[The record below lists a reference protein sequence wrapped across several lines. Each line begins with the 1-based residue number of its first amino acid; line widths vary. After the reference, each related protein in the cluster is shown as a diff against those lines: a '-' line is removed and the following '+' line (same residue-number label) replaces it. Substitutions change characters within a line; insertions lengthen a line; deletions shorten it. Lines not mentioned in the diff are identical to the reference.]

1 MKVAFPNRR
10 SLTRE
15 ELFEADVCKNA
26 EQIATLEGKRMLK
39 HRYGLWV
46 GDELIGFYQGQ
57 QLLYAAYGMYG
68 TAIVPAWQD
77 KGIYS
82 ALLAK
87 VLEGARAAGFIRVVS
102 RHFPD
107 DNVMLA
113 AKISRGF
120 IVNGLVLTLNSGT
133 LVELAYYLHEPTTRR

>member
-1 MKVAFPNRR
+1 MVDA
-10 SLTRE
+10 
-15 ELFEADVCKNA
+15 A
-26 EQIATLEGKRMLK
+26 ERVATLEGEGLLS
-39 HRYGLWV
+39 HRYGFWK

-68 TAIVPAWQD
+68 TALVPEWQD

-87 VLEGARAAGFIRVVS
+87 VIEGARATGFIKVVS

-120 IVNGLVLTLNSGT
+120 IVNGLVLTLNNGP
-133 LVELAYYLHEPTTRR
+133 LVELAYYLHEPATRR